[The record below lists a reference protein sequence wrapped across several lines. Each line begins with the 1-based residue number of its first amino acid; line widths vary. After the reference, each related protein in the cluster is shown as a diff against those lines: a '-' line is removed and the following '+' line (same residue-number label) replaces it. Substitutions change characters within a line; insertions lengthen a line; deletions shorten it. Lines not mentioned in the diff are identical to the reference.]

1 MNRRPFPCQQR
12 GIALIESLIAV
23 LLLAIGLLG
32 AIGMQAR
39 ASSALADAGMRAE
52 ATLAADRLVGTMALD
67 LPNLNAYALA
77 AGATPSA
84 TLLPWYNETTGHIQH
99 AAITIGVTA
108 QADSTR
114 VDIAIAWTRKTG
126 AAQNSHRIVAYLAP
140 AT

>member
-1 MNRRPFPCQQR
+1 MIRLLIPRRQR
-12 GIALIESLIAV
+12 GIALIESMIAV

-39 ASSALADAGMRAE
+39 ASSALADSGMRAE

-84 TLLPWYNETTGHIQH
+84 SLLPWYNETTARIPH
-99 AAITIGVTA
+99 AAVSVGVTA
-108 QADSTR
+108 LADRTR
-114 VDIAIAWTRKTG
+114 IDIAIAWTRKTG
-126 AAQNSHRIVAYLAP
+126 AAQNTHHIVAYLAP
-140 AT
+140 AK